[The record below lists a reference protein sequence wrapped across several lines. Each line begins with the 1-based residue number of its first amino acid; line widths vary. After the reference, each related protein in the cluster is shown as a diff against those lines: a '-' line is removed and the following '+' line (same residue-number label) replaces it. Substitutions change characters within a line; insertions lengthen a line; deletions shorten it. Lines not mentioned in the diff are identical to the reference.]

1 MRASIRVAHC
11 EMLFTLLFNKLQYEA
26 FTSRAR
32 SDSCREM
39 ISPPLSPVHAIYKK
53 LPVLTLIF
61 FQSWYTSL
69 SYWFT
74 RDSKRR
80 RTTSCLHKDITFYQT
95 QIRSSPCLV
104 NPSLNQSLLFFF
116 FSWLYDLAMGTTIMW
131 LALIDVFKY
140 DDVYSINLRVCT
152 VFQSTF
158 IEFQGKTVRW
168 CLLYWGEPPKAW
180 RSHRGISFQ

>member
-1 MRASIRVAHC
+1 MQCVPLYVWLSVKCCSRCSLINCNTRRSLAERAQTHAERWYLPPC
-11 EMLFTLLFNKLQYEA
+11 PPFTPF
-26 FTSRAR
+26 
-32 SDSCREM
+32 
-39 ISPPLSPVHAIYKK
+39 YKK

-80 RTTSCLHKDITFYQT
+80 RATSCLHKDITFYQT
-95 QIRSSPCLV
+95 QVQSLPCLV
-104 NPSLNQSLLFFF
+104 NPWLNQSLLFFF

-152 VFQSTF
+152 VSTF
-158 IEFQGKTVRW
+158 IEFQGKTVR
-168 CLLYWGEPPKAW
+168 
-180 RSHRGISFQ
+180 